1 MITTIASLLHMQL
14 DAANTWPSRIDG
26 LAATVTTADR
36 R

>member
-14 DAANTWPSRIDG
+14 DAANASPSRIDRI
-26 LAATVTTADR
+26 ATLTTADR